1 MKNQRINRRTFI
13 ATFILGIIPLIAIA
27 AVSNIASDLHGSLQN
42 TLYAIFA
49 ILLLVYGIY
58 LFITYIIA
66 TLNRLH
72 DAGWPWI
79 LVALFGLF
87 TPLLVL
93 LALVPGQAAN
103 NKYGG
108 VPAKKFDLRP
118 AFIWW

>member
-1 MKNQRINRRTFI
+1 MKNQRMNRRTFI
-13 ATFILGIIPLIAIA
+13 AIFPLGIIPFIIIL
-27 AVSNIASDLHGSLQN
+27 AVSNIANGAHGSLQN
-42 TLYAIFA
+42 ALYATFTI
-49 ILLLVYGIY
+49 ILLIYAIY

-93 LALVPGQAAN
+93 LALVPGQAVN

-108 VPAKKFDLRP
+108 VPEKKFDLRP